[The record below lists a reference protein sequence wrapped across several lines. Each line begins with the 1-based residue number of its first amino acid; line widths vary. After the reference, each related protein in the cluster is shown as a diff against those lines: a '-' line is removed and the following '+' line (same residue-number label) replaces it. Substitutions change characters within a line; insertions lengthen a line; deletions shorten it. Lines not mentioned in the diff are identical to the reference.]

1 MDAST
6 LRQLSRQLVRQLGML
21 DSQCGSMA
29 LTPVQAHTLIE
40 LEQSPATV
48 NEMALRLLVDKSNA
62 SRTLA
67 VLLNQGLVQ
76 SVSNPLD
83 KRSQIF
89 RLTQSGTEKLSA
101 LHQQLNT
108 QVDSWLAQMDQDE
121 IYQLGRSLA
130 RYTKSMQA
138 ASRQDGF
145 QIRQL
150 TALDNASIAAVVR
163 RVSAEYGLTTDKGY
177 GVADPTLDYMNEV
190 YQPDN
195 SCYWVVEHNHR
206 ILGGGGI
213 APLPGEQGI
222 CELQKM
228 YFLPELRG
236 RGLARK
242 LAVTALNFARRHGY
256 QGCYLETTANLT
268 EAIAL
273 YESLGFVRI
282 LHAMGNTGHD
292 ACEVRMLKALD

>member
-1 MDAST
+1 MNAKT

-21 DSQCGSMA
+21 DNHCGSMA

-40 LEQSPATV
+40 LEHSAATV
-48 NEMALRLLVDKSNA
+48 NEMAHRLNVDKSNA

-67 VLLNQGLVQ
+67 ILLNQGLVQ
-76 SVSNPLD
+76 SVPNPLD

-89 RLTQSGTEKLSA
+89 ELTTTGKDKLTA

-108 QVDSWLAQMDQDE
+108 QVDNWLDQMDTDE
-121 IYQLGRSLA
+121 IDQLGASLK

-138 ASRQDGF
+138 ASRQEGYE
-145 QIRQL
+145 IRQL
-150 TALDNASIAAVVR
+150 NPLDNAAVAAVIR
-163 RVSAEYGLTTDKGY
+163 RVSAEYGLTADKGY
-177 GVADPTLDYMNEV
+177 GVADPTLDTMSEV
-190 YQPDN
+190 YQHDG
-195 SCYWVVEHNHR
+195 SRYWVIEHNNR
-206 ILGGGGI
+206 ILGGGGV
-213 APLPGEQGI
+213 APLAGEENI

-242 LAVTALNFARRHGY
+242 LAVTALRFAREQGY

-273 YESLGFVRI
+273 YQSLGFVKI
-282 LHAMGNTGHD
+282 PHPMGNTGHD
-292 ACEVRMLKALD
+292 ACEVRMLKAF

>member
-21 DSQCGSMA
+21 DSECGSMA

-48 NEMALRLLVDKSNA
+48 NEMALRLRVDKSNA

-76 SVSNPLD
+76 SASNPLD
-83 KRSQIF
+83 RRSQIF
-89 RLTQSGTEKLSA
+89 QLTATGREKLSA

-108 QVDSWLAQMDQDE
+108 QVDGWLAQMDQDE
-121 IYQLGRSLA
+121 IEQLGRSLK

-138 ASRQDGF
+138 ASRQEGYR
-145 QIRQL
+145 ISPL
-150 TALDNASIAAVVR
+150 SALDNASIAAVIR
-163 RVSAEYGLTTDKGY
+163 RVSAEYGLTADKGY
-177 GVADPTLDYMNEV
+177 GVADPTLDSMSEV
-190 YQPDN
+190 YLPDN
-195 SCYWVVEHNHR
+195 CCYWVIEHNHR

-213 APLPGEQGI
+213 APLSGEEGI

-242 LAVTALNFARRHGY
+242 LAVTALRFARHQGY
-256 QGCYLETTANLT
+256 KACYLETTANLT

-282 LHAMGNTGHD
+282 PNAMGNTGHD
-292 ACEVRMLKALD
+292 ACEVRMLKTLS

>member
-1 MDAST
+1 MDARA

-21 DSQCGSMA
+21 DNQCGSMA
-29 LTPVQAHTLIE
+29 LTPVQAHSLIE
-40 LEQSPATV
+40 LEQSAATV
-48 NEMALRLLVDKSNA
+48 NEMAHRLNVDKSNA

-67 VLLNQGLVQ
+67 VLLNQGLVK
-76 SVSNPLD
+76 SVPNPLD

-89 RLTQSGTEKLSA
+89 QLTTIGREKLTA

-108 QVDSWLAQMDQDE
+108 QVDSWLAQMDHDE
-121 IYQLGRSLA
+121 IDQLECSLA

-138 ASRQDGF
+138 ASRQEGYL
-145 QIRQL
+145 IRPL
-150 TALDNASIAAVVR
+150 TPLDNASVAAVVR
-163 RVSAEYGLTTDKGY
+163 RVSAEYGLTADGGY
-177 GVADPTLDYMNEV
+177 GVADPTLDVMSEV
-190 YQPDN
+190 YQHDG
-195 SCYWVVEHNHR
+195 SRYWVIEHNNR

-213 APLPGEQGI
+213 APLAGEDKV

-242 LAVTALNFARRHGY
+242 LAVTALDFARGQGY
-256 QGCYLETTANLT
+256 TGCYLETTANLI

-273 YESLGFVRI
+273 YQSLGFVKI
-282 LHAMGNTGHD
+282 PHAMGSTGHD
-292 ACEVRMLKALD
+292 ACEVRMLKTF